1 MIEGSGSGSIPL
13 TNGSGSG
20 SMRPK
25 NMWIRI
31 RNTAFGWLAR
41 PSGSRSSS
49 LSSRPLNTLPYSP
62 LLSVKLRKILVSYK
76 RGGYRLKDFKIK
88 LAGQN
93 FCFVRFRW
101 KSGRKVAVYWVSVT
115 FVFWFRTAELWIRN
129 HWSGSGNGSVSS
141 ISSES
146 GSNLDP
152 EFWWPKSEENK
163 YSWNSVNL
171 FLIKNLLIP
180 RPP

>member
-13 TNGSGSG
+13 TNGSGPG

-25 NMWIRI
+25 NMWIRWIRI

-62 LLSVKLRKILVSYK
+62 LLSVKLRKILVFYK

-88 LAGQN
+88 LAGQKFLLLGFDEN
-93 FCFVRFRW
+93 QDEKWPYIESPKLLSFGSKRKRPLNQNQKRNTGLIICFDKIIGKIWR
-101 KSGRKVAVYWVSVT
+101 
-115 FVFWFRTAELWIRN
+115 
-129 HWSGSGNGSVSS
+129 
-141 ISSES
+141 
-146 GSNLDP
+146 
-152 EFWWPKSEENK
+152 
-163 YSWNSVNL
+163 
-171 FLIKNLLIP
+171 
-180 RPP
+180 